1 MINELFIKI
10 SCYKT
15 LQRFSLSLRPLEPPS
30 TAFSLQSIKH
40 FYVWKI
46 WKWMKSSKKNF
57 ATQFLFYAM
66 LFEWYENIRFRICQ
80 PSPCTY
86 VLRVSYEEACCWAGR
101 WKKKSIFNVLYW
113 FSSLLSF
120 TKKKRKMNYF
130 LYIEN
135 KINLK
140 MLFLDS
146 TAYAHNTQKNFII
159 ILITFCVSVC
169 GDVYSSWICLM
180 VFQQRSEK
188 RFSMEHNSIMIT
200 YVRRRDYSINNS
212 LSQVSGWKALS
223 SRCLPRWSGCQ

>member
-1 MINELFIKI
+1 MDEKQQKKFCNSIFIL
-10 SCYKT
+10 CHAV
-15 LQRFSLSLRPLEPPS
+15 RV
-30 TAFSLQSIKH
+30 
-40 FYVWKI
+40 VWKYSFPDLPAVPVYVCFEGFI
-46 WKWMKSSKKNF
+46 WRS
-57 ATQFLFYAM
+57 
-66 LFEWYENIRFRICQ
+66 
-80 PSPCTY
+80 
-86 VLRVSYEEACCWAGR
+86 VLLSGTM
-101 WKKKSIFNVLYW
+101 KKKSIFNVLYW